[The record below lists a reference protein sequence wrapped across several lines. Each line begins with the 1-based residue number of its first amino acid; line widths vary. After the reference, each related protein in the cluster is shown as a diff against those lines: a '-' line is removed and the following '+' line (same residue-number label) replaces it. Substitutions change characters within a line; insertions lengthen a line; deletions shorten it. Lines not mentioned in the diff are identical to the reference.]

1 MLSVFSKF
9 KAASRTSFLTLYW
22 ICLANSAL
30 AACYNTP
37 TTAIDAGSLTS
48 SSSLSESGGY
58 RVERIQSDPVLR
70 QTWAMVIRCDHPEWP
85 AVALPLRD
93 SSLPLRLRE
102 HESAKNIPA
111 SVVIRAGE
119 IVRLWRQETSL
130 RIEVAGISEGNGA
143 LGDHIKV
150 RLLRRNTVDG
160 QSIEEQLSGIVR
172 GPSDVEM
179 KP

>member
-9 KAASRTSFLTLYW
+9 KTTSRAFLLTLYW

-37 TTAIDAGSLTS
+37 TMAIDAGSLTS

-93 SSLPLRLRE
+93 SILPLQLRE
-102 HESAKNIPA
+102 QKKAMDLPA

-130 RIEVAGISEGNGA
+130 RIEVAGISEGNGG
-143 LGDHIKV
+143 LGDLIRV
-150 RLLRRNTVDG
+150 R
-160 QSIEEQLSGIVR
+160 
-172 GPSDVEM
+172 
-179 KP
+179 

>member
-1 MLSVFSKF
+1 MLSIFSEYKTIG
-9 KAASRTSFLTLYW
+9 RTFFFALYG
-22 ICLANSAL
+22 ICLVKSAP
-30 AACYNTP
+30 AACYTTP
-37 TTAIDAGSLTS
+37 LMAIAGGSATS
-48 SSSLSESGGY
+48 SSSISENRGF
-58 RVERIQSDPVLR
+58 RVKRIQSDPVLR

-93 SSLPLRLRE
+93 SILPLRLRVQE
-102 HESAKNIPA
+102 KAMDIPA

-130 RIEVAGISEGNGA
+130 RIEVAGISEGNGG
-143 LGDHIKV
+143 LGDLIKI
-150 RLLRRNTVDG
+150 RLLRGNTDD
-160 QSIEEQLSGIVR
+160 QSIDEQFSGIVR